1 MRLTKSKYCKGLNCP
16 KALYLSIHHKEL
28 ATPPSASAQLRFEEG
43 HDVGQLAQTYFPNG
57 VLIEEDR
64 DQLNVAISKTKA
76 LVADAKVSAIFEAT
90 FSHND
95 VLCRVDILRNN
106 FDGTWDILEV
116 KSTKEVKDEH
126 HDDVAIQLWVVEN
139 SGVKVKSAY
148 LRHINPE
155 FVSPDWENYF
165 IDADLTDV
173 ARGKLLAEVAGNV
186 KSQFEMLKA
195 ATAPNA
201 LLGSHCSSPYAC
213 DFEAHCWKD
222 VPKGSTLELY
232 RSKKKFDIFYNQF
245 EMIEDIK
252 PDEVKLTTFQ
262 VRQWKASQVDDPIV
276 DESAIFKQLKSL
288 KFPLYF
294 FDFETIAPAIPFLDG
309 MASYQRIPVQWS
321 CHVVKSLKGDVE
333 HEFYLYDP
341 KSNSDPRRTAI
352 ESMKNLF
359 KDERGTIVAYHA
371 SFETG
376 VLRELAELVLEERE
390 FLLGLCD
397 RFWDLEDIFQEHYY
411 HKDMEGSCSIK
422 SVLPHFAPELSY
434 DNLEVKNGD
443 QAQRTLLKLCRKEIP
458 AGEISQVRENLLKY
472 CERDSLAM
480 LVIYSKLLELVG
492 EPSIEW
498 KAQKLNS

>member
-16 KALYLSIHHKEL
+16 KALYLSIHHKDL

-43 HDVGQLAQTYFPNG
+43 HEVGKLAQTYFPDG

-64 DQLNVAISKTKA
+64 DQLNIAISKTKA
-76 LVADAKVSAIFEAT
+76 LVDEAIVPAIFEAT
-90 FSHND
+90 FSFKD

-139 SGVKVKSAY
+139 CGVKIKSAY

-155 FVSPDWENYF
+155 FVSPDWKNYF
-165 IDADLTDV
+165 VDADLTDI
-173 ARGKLLAEVAGNV
+173 ARGKLLGEVAGNV
-186 KSQFEMLKA
+186 KSQFEMLKG
-195 ATAPNA
+195 TKPPHV
-201 LLGSHCSSPYAC
+201 LLGSQCSNPYAC

-222 VPKGSTLELY
+222 IPKGSTLELY
-232 RSKKKFDIFYNQF
+232 RSKRKFEIFYNKF

-252 PDEVKLTTFQ
+252 PDEVKLTAFQ
-262 VRQWKASQVDDPIV
+262 VRQWKAAQVDDPV
-276 DESAIFKQLKSL
+276 VNESAIFKKLKAL

-294 FDFETIAPAIPFLDG
+294 FDFETIAPAIPFLEG
-309 MASYQRIPVQWS
+309 MGSYQRLPVQWS
-321 CHVVKSLKGDVE
+321 CHIVESNKGDVK

-341 KSNSDPRRTAI
+341 TSKSDPRRAAI
-352 ESMKNLF
+352 ESMKKLF
-359 KDERGTIVAYHA
+359 KDDRGTVIAYHA

-376 VLRELAELVLEERE
+376 VLRELAELVPEERD
-390 FLLGLCD
+390 FLLGLCG
-397 RFWDLEDIFQEHYY
+397 RFWDLEDVFQEDYY

-434 DNLEVKNGD
+434 HNLEVQNGD
-443 QAQRTLLKLCRKEIP
+443 MAQRILLKMCRNEIP
-458 AGEISQVRENLLKY
+458 AKELPQVRENLLKY

-480 LVIYSKLLELVG
+480 LVIYSKLLELLG
-492 EPSIEW
+492 EPGVQLRAIP
-498 KAQKLNS
+498 